1 MITTPTPAQIYA
13 QKIADFEAALAQTMP
28 SVAKSF
34 FRTWAKS
41 DSISETALYE
51 YAKWLYKQIFPQ
63 TQDEDALVYLGGRF
77 GIVRNAAVAAILLA
91 TATGENDTV
100 IAAGTLWQFNGTVYS
115 QSVDVVIATGTAT
128 IEIESLALG
137 AVGNIDNGGIVTL
150 VSPLAGVDDDATIAS
165 TTTEGED
172 AEDIETFRSR
182 VINRMSQQPQ
192 GGATP
197 DYIQWG
203 LEVAGIVKVFAFNDG
218 PNDVIVYP
226 LQSLTT
232 DRIPAAPKLTEVQ
245 NYLNVTSRKP
255 LCANVTA
262 EAMTEREI
270 TLTVSSINPDNVA
283 TKAAIELAI
292 NNYLLTCF
300 PAQYPDEANP
310 TNIISLSTLYA
321 EARGAGAN
329 SISMTMEIDGV
340 PGNIESYTLLDSE
353 IVVLAD
359 IVWP

>member
-13 QKIADFEAALAQTMP
+13 QKIADFESALAQTMP
-28 SVAKSF
+28 SVSKSF
-34 FRTWAKS
+34 YRTWAKS
-41 DSISETALYE
+41 DSLSEAGIYE

-63 TQDEDALVYLGGRF
+63 TQDEEALMYLGGRF
-77 GIVRNAAVAAILLA
+77 GITRTAATSAILAA
-91 TATGENDTV
+91 TATGENDT
-100 IAAGTLWQFNGTVYS
+100 IIPAGTLWQFNGIVYS
-115 QSVDVVIATGTAT
+115 QSDDVIIATGTAT
-128 IEIESLALG
+128 IEIESLTLG
-137 AVGNIDNGGIVTL
+137 SDGNIDNGGSVSL
-150 VSPLAGVDDDATIAS
+150 VSPLAGVDDDATITS

-172 AEDIETFRSR
+172 AEEIEDYRSR
-182 VINRMSQQPQ
+182 VISRMSQQPQ

-197 DYIQWG
+197 DYIQWA
-203 LEVAGIVKVFAFNDG
+203 LEVAGIVKAFAFNDG
-218 PNDVIVYP
+218 PNNVIVYP

-232 DRIPAAPKLTEVQ
+232 DRIPAAPKLAEVET
-245 NYLNVTSRKP
+245 YLNDTGRKP
-255 LCANVTA
+255 LCANVSA

-292 NNYLLTCF
+292 NDYLLTCF
-300 PAQYPDEANP
+300 PLQYPDESNP

-329 SISMTMEIDGV
+329 SISMTMTIDGV
-340 PGNIESYTLLDSE
+340 PGDIEAYTLQDSE
-353 IVVLAD
+353 IVKLAD